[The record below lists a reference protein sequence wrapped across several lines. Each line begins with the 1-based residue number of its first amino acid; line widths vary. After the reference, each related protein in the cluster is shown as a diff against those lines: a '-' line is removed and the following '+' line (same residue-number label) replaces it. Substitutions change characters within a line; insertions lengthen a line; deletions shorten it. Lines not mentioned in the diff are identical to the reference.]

1 MVPCILFEIGGGR
14 KGFYKA
20 PSSGIIS
27 VISGGQVGY
36 SDVVQ
41 NSMALF
47 WKSSFYTWGILKY
60 FKVLY
65 KVMS

>member
-1 MVPCILFEIGGGR
+1 VLFQVG
-14 KGFYKA
+14 K
-20 PSSGIIS
+20 
-27 VISGGQVGY
+27 VGY